1 MLKRGL
7 VIFSLFV
14 NGLYRSSDNKHPYNI
29 HKLLPVLLDIL
40 IVKHVF
46 EDIKRRIF
54 ALDLVL
60 IK

>member
-7 VIFSLFV
+7 LISSLSV
-14 NGLYRSSDNKHPYNI
+14 NVLYRSSDNKHPYNI
-29 HKLLPVLLDIL
+29 HKLLPVLLDIV
-40 IVKHVF
+40 IVKNVF

-54 ALDLVL
+54 ALDLVF